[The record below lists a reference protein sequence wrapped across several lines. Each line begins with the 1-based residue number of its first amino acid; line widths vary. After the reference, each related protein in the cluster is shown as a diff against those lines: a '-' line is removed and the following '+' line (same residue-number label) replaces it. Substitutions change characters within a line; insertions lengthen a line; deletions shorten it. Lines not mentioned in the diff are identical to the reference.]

1 MRKIE
6 ECEVVDA
13 ICQIASAIGAMETVC
28 DFVDAKPRSILATHK
43 GRLAKTIGDMCKWL
57 EEEEEFVPKRVGKRV
72 IVSNHNTDCATGHTE
87 CSICHGAINPGASY
101 CEHCGTELED

>member
-28 DFVDAKPRSILATHK
+28 DFVDAKPRSVLSTYK
-43 GRLAKTIGDMCKWL
+43 GRLANVIGDMCKWL
-57 EEEEEFVPKRVGKRV
+57 E
-72 IVSNHNTDCATGHTE
+72 D
-87 CSICHGAINPGASY
+87 
-101 CEHCGTELED
+101 EDE